1 MLLPSALPCDM
12 RRSATRSRPTP
23 SRQFTTP
30 PPSDDDFPSGN
41 GLLGT
46 CRALQS
52 LLSGSPA
59 PSPRCAKPERLQ
71 SPLHI
76 RSTPSTRSRKPKA
89 PKPSPKP
96 SRSANRRKRD
106 RDEEIGDTS
115 DTEITTR
122 GMRFSTPKRARHVP
136 YDLPIGL
143 SQSDFYS
150 LHSPPVSQSPLS
162 PAHHRQ
168 MDLTHEKSAQSLD
181 PDAPLPSIEE
191 TEETPSD
198 DPWNA
203 DDDQR
208 LVELVLEKFQLS
220 KRDWEDCARRM
231 GKDDVSVGRR
241 WQALIGEGNVGLRR
255 GRRVVR
261 PRIMESWL

>member
-12 RRSATRSRPTP
+12 RRPATPPCLDP

-30 PPSDDDFPSGN
+30 PPSDDEFPSSN

-52 LLSGSPA
+52 LLNASPA

-76 RSTPSTRSRKPKA
+76 RSTPSARSRKQRDPKL
-89 PKPSPKP
+89 SPKP
-96 SRSANRRKRD
+96 LQSANKRKRD
-106 RDEEIGDTS
+106 RCEGKDDTS

-122 GMRFSTPKRARHVP
+122 GMRFSTPKRTRHAP
-136 YDLPIGL
+136 YELPLGL
-143 SQSDFYS
+143 SQSDFYA
-150 LHSPPVSQSPLS
+150 LHSPPISQSPPS
-162 PAHHRQ
+162 PAHCRQ
-168 MDLTHEKSAQSLD
+168 LELSPEQSAQLFN
-181 PDAPLPSIEE
+181 PNAVLPSIEE
-191 TEETPSD
+191 TQETP
-198 DPWNA
+198 PNETWNA

-208 LVELVLEKFQLS
+208 LVELVLQNFQLS
-220 KRDWEDCARRM
+220 QRDLEDYARRM
-231 GKDDVSVGRR
+231 GKDDASVGRR
-241 WQALIGEGNVGLRR
+241 WQALVGDGNVGLR

-261 PRIMESWL
+261 PRWL